1 MASIDQ
7 RIGNQRIGHIKGCGT
22 AIVTPFKQDQSLDE
36 AALRRLVEFQIT
48 NGVDFLVACG
58 TTGESVTL
66 TEDEQA
72 RVVEITVESAAGRV
86 PVLAGAGGYNT
97 RENIEKTQ
105 RYEKLGVTAT
115 LSVTPYYNKPTQE
128 GLYQH
133 FRAIHDATAL
143 PIMLYNVPGRTGV
156 NMEPATTARLA
167 ELPRIHSIK
176 EASGNISQIAEIA
189 ALTESMDFK
198 LFAGDDSV
206 VLPVAALGGIGVV
219 SVASNIAPKQT
230 SDLAHLCLAGDYA
243 AARKLNNQLTP
254 LFKTLFIES
263 NPGPVKA
270 ALAMA
275 GLIEE
280 VYRLPM
286 IPISASSRVKLEQ
299 ALADAGVLVKAAGH
313 AGD

>member
-1 MASIDQ
+1 MATLEQ
-7 RIGNQRIGHIKGCGT
+7 IKGCGT
-22 AIVTPFKQDQSLDE
+22 AIVTPFKQDQTLDE

-48 NGVDFLVACG
+48 NGVDFLIACG

-66 TEDEQA
+66 TDEEQA
-72 RVVEITVESAAGRV
+72 RVVQITIETAAGRV
-86 PVLAGAGGYNT
+86 PVLGGAGGYNT
-97 RENIEKTQ
+97 RENIEKTH
-105 RYEKLGVTAT
+105 RYEKLGADAI

-133 FRAIHDATAL
+133 FRSIHDATAL

-167 ELPRIHSIK
+167 ELPRIHSVK
-176 EASGNISQIAEIA
+176 EASGNISQIGEIA
-189 ALTESMDFK
+189 ALIEGMDFK

-219 SVASNIAPKQT
+219 SVASNIAPKLT
-230 SDLAHLCLAGDYA
+230 SDLAHLCAAGDYA
-243 AARKLNNQLTP
+243 EARKLYNRLTP

-263 NPGPVKA
+263 NPIPVKA

-286 IPISASSRVKLEQ
+286 VPMTPGNRTKLEQ
-299 ALADAGVLVKAAGH
+299 VLIETGILTKAAASNG
-313 AGD
+313 